1 MTTNFYSMLAAATSL
16 AGNRKAN
23 LFGHVRRLL
32 VLVAMVFGVQQAQA
46 FHIMGGEMTYR
57 YVGTSGSN
65 LQYSVTINVYGDR
78 TQGAWVLPNPNDP
91 NSGTVIPINLTVYS
105 ADNNSS
111 VATANFG
118 QNNRPAVF
126 FAKPELPAQCQT
138 LTCLNNYVITRST
151 VTVTFTLPF
160 TFNGYI
166 VSYQDRARNAA
177 ITNLQN
183 PASLGISMYQTIPGP
198 QYANSSPQF
207 TDNAV
212 PLIFVGDTTYFV
224 NTAFDPDGDRLV
236 YSFAPALNGNTGN
249 PPSWTAPA
257 NCPYNPN
264 YTFNDPLGPNG
275 TSSID
280 PSTGITKHFCTAP
293 GQYVVAIAI
302 QEFRRLANGTELQ
315 IGTTRRELQL
325 LVAEQ
330 GNQPG
335 QCPINSTPVQI
346 GSFPTAIT
354 LVQGQSTTFNVQYQ
368 DPDFNTVELT
378 ASGVI
383 MDGSQGYTGPQAS
396 FNPLSGTTARG
407 TFTWNTSCNVPPNT
421 YSVII
426 RAADNGCPPKSI
438 AQVVNITVT
447 KPVGPTAILGST
459 SPCSATPELY
469 RVNNNLTGFTRQ
481 WKVTGGTIVST
492 SALGDSVRVN
502 WITTPGTVRVVST
515 SIAGGCKD
523 SVTLTVNPGTITPV
537 VASANPTICASQ
549 PTTISATGGNGS
561 YTWATLGGTLVGNAS
576 SVTVSPATT
585 TSYVVTSTSG
595 TCQVRDTVIVT
606 VIPRVTASPDV
617 VGCGEF
623 TGQVGP
629 TAVTGYTYAWTASS
643 PVITFLDPVTTARP
657 RIQTGFNPGT
667 YQLFLT
673 ATHTASSCVSRD
685 TINVVVNALPPAPA
699 QLAFVICPNTPQAL
713 NNGAQAGFT
722 YFWGNTEG
730 FTGGATANTTN
741 PTVNLTN
748 NTPAVREVKY
758 PVTITNTT
766 TNCQRIDTI
775 RVLLW
780 GVEDPT
786 FNQTPQVCKNTPV
799 VIGPTPTTG
808 YTYSWTPASFLSATN
823 VAQPTF
829 LDPTGTSNPVV
840 INYTLTITTDR
851 GCIITKQVDV
861 TSLPGPTV
869 DAGRDATV
877 CPGVPATIGTN
888 ASVLNLSYAWS
899 PTTGLANPNLPQTTV
914 TIPTNNTGAPVVL
927 TYVLSVRNTINNCVG
942 TDTVRI
948 TVQPSPVANAGAD
961 VSICAN
967 GSTTIGGAATPGLTY
982 SWSPTTGLS
991 NATSSQPTV
1000 TRTNTGTT
1008 PIITDYILT
1017 VTNNAN
1023 GCINR
1028 DTVQVIILP
1037 AVAANAGSDQTTCS
1051 DVPVTIGTPAITNFT
1066 YAWTPTTGLSSASV
1080 AQPTV
1085 RIVNTGST
1093 PVVQKYYMT
1102 ITSAGGGCTS
1112 IDSVE
1117 VTIQPAIIASAG
1129 ADVSIC
1135 SGTPSSIGPATV
1147 AAGATYSWSPTV
1159 GLSAANVANPAITAT
1174 NTGTTP
1180 LVRDYFLTVTNTANG
1195 CVSRD
1200 TVTVTVLP
1208 AVTADAGANQTTC
1221 SNVPTTIGLPGV
1233 VNFTY
1238 AWTPSTGLSDVSVAQ
1253 PTVTITNTGTA
1264 AIVQKYYLTIT
1275 STNSGCTSTDSVE
1288 VTIQPSAV
1296 ADAGADV
1303 SFCSG
1308 VGAAIGPVSPITSGV
1323 TYAWSPAAGLSA
1335 TNVANPTV
1343 NHINATGRDSLF
1355 TYVVTVTNT
1364 ATGCVNTDT
1373 VIVTVFP
1380 RILGQNVQDSLCAG
1394 NQKLLGP
1401 AGVTG
1406 YTYTWVP
1413 ANLVQDPTAAQTQLL
1428 DVSNSTG
1435 SPINVVLYRNLVNTV
1450 NGCTSQDTINVR
1462 IDPLPVARA
1471 GRDTAL
1477 CSGTA
1482 ATLGENPV
1490 VGYRYQWQRIGNVGG
1505 AIFTL
1510 SDSLIA
1516 NPAVAVTTPQGVTA
1530 TLSFQVTKTN
1540 IITGCQGLDTVRVTV
1555 NPLPVVAAF
1564 ATDTAEVCSAQPLQ
1578 LGAAPVANVSYA
1590 WAPAT
1595 GLTATNIANPLVTRT
1610 ITGQAAQV
1618 FQYVVTATNTT
1629 TGCVNTDT
1637 VQVRVLPVPE
1647 VTLLPEYVSCS
1658 GTPVTIGQ
1666 GVVAGWSYQWLG
1678 TTFLNDDTLAQPSYT
1693 RTIPNGS
1700 ASAFETLTLIVSNKG
1715 TACRDTFTTVVRI
1728 NSAPI
1733 SLAGADVTICSGDSI
1748 TVGDATRP
1756 GLSFAW
1762 SGPASTSFISP
1773 AGASTRVTALN
1784 AGTTP
1789 RVDTLIITTNDLVT
1803 NCASRDTVLLTVN
1816 PRPQIGNIITGSNT
1830 VCPNVEGVVYTV
1842 ANEPGNVY
1850 SWTIT
1855 GGTIVTGQGTNEI
1868 IVNWGGSNT
1877 AAQVTVLPRNIYNCE
1892 GDTAKLDILI
1902 RQQLEPRTPV
1912 GDTLVCSAQNTVRY
1926 TTGSITGSAYTWFWQ
1941 YDSLGTTITRNSVA
1955 GPAFVDITW
1964 PVVGGGKVWV
1974 RENSTTSTTICEG
1987 FSDTL
1992 FINVYPTPDST
2003 KLIAG
2008 PTAVCET
2015 TPSVAFS
2022 IQDTPGA
2029 TFRWVVQGTK
2039 PNTGDTL
2046 LTGQGTA
2053 SITIGALVADTVY
2066 ISVTETSDRGCVG
2079 KTIRDTLIIN
2089 PLPIVKLGVQDSVC
2103 SGLPVQIGEA
2113 AEAIYSYRWTP
2124 STGLND
2130 DTLANP
2136 VLTLTQTGAPAS
2148 YDYVLTVTNRLTGC
2162 VNQDTLSVRV
2172 NPLPAALA
2180 GADVAIC
2187 SDDTTTLGAA
2197 RVGRISY
2204 SWSLVNGLQAGL
2216 NGGILTGE
2224 GALPQPKVTFS
2235 NSTQQPVTQLVALLV
2250 QDSVTQCLNYD
2261 TVAVRVNPRPVVI
2274 AFAGDTVRL
2283 CADVPTQLGVAP
2295 VDSFRYQW
2303 RTIPAVS
2310 PTGLNDDT
2318 LSNPTLTITTST
2330 LLERLY
2336 VLTATNRITGCAKS
2350 DTVRAIV
2357 TPLPTITYNRVD
2369 SICSGDSKVLALTLS
2384 ARARVVWSPATGLNR
2399 EDSNVV
2405 TVSIVNNG
2413 TTPIYQRYTLTAT
2426 DTLSRCVF
2434 VDTLM
2439 VKVNPL
2445 PRAFAGADQVVC
2457 TKAVVTLGEAAIP
2470 GNTYSWQPGA
2480 GLLGTNE
2487 NVANPTFQ
2495 VLNPGTTTEVYSYYL
2510 TVTSPSGCVKR
2521 DTVNITVNPAPGT
2534 TLSNLTL
2541 CSGQPGQIT
2550 NLTPNPAH
2558 TYRWLT
2564 TDSLSSSTDLNATVR
2579 RTITGTV
2586 AQQFTYLL
2594 ETTIAATGCKDTAS
2608 LVLTVNPLPVVA
2620 IARNM
2625 VSCAKDTITLGGPA
2639 NVAGTTYAWTIVSV
2653 PAGVTPVLSSLTTSQ
2668 PRFTATNT
2676 TNAPQY
2682 VRLQLVATTTATG
2695 CTNTDTSGV
2704 LVNPLPRAVAHTAP
2718 SITLCSNQPGGL
2730 GVSPEAGRVY
2740 SWSPQVGLSDAA
2752 SANPTISLTNPTQ
2765 QVQQSRYVLTVRNTA
2780 TNCVDTSSVLVI
2792 INPLP
2797 IVNVGSASQACST
2810 VPLQIGAPAVA
2821 GYSYRWS
2828 PATNLSNASVAD
2840 PLFIRTAASNAIET
2854 FDYKLVVTN
2863 VATGCKDSAT
2873 LTVTV
2878 NPLPGAF
2885 AGADVRTCS
2894 RVPVTLGGVS
2904 TTNVTFDWQPATG
2917 LSANNVSSP
2926 VFNLQNTTGTDAVFT
2941 YVLTVTSIGTGCI
2954 SKDTVVVT
2962 LSPEPVTQRVSY
2974 DSLVCRTT
2982 LNNRSYSVQ
2991 GLPSSQYT
2999 WFVTGGTAQGGIQNG
3014 VPSSASTITVD
3025 WDSTATAFGI
3035 KVVETSVN
3043 GCSNVDTVRFPVVYT
3058 NFRLTQLS
3066 VTHDEA
3072 LGDSALLIL
3081 YRVTRLGTGTA
3092 AAPVTVYRRVQGS
3105 GQPFV
3110 AVGTTPDT
3118 DSVYVDRQ
3126 INTSAFIYEYY
3137 LSLADGCGNVTISQP
3152 VQTNLRLQGT
3162 GVAENSTSRL
3172 SWNAYQGWSTGVA
3185 RYEIYRKLDNGD
3197 YGITPYAIVD
3207 GGTTNWQANNGT
3219 DGFVQTYKVIAV
3231 QTGTSVT
3238 AVSNEVVLE
3247 FQNALKGYNVIT
3259 PNGDGYNDVLSFD
3272 NLKLYGNVQLRIFN
3286 RNGALVFE
3294 TGSYAND
3301 WNGDN
3306 VPAGTYMYQ
3315 LKVTGSRER
3324 TINGYVEV
3332 MK

>member
-1 MTTNFYSMLAAATSL
+1 MTTNFYSMLAAAPSL

-57 YVGTSGSN
+57 YVGSAGSN
-65 LQYSVTINVYGDR
+65 VQYSVSINVYADR
-78 TQGAWVLPNPNDP
+78 TQGAWVLQVPSDLNDP
-91 NSGTVIPINLTVYS
+91 RNTVVPINLSVY
-105 ADNNSS
+105 A
-111 VATANFG
+111 ARTGALITTANFG
-118 QNNRPAVF
+118 QNNRPTVF
-126 FAKPELPAQCQT
+126 YAKPELPAQCQT

-151 VTVTFTLPF
+151 ITVTFTLPVNLD
-160 TFNGYI
+160 TFDGYI
-166 VSYQDRARNAA
+166 VSYQDRARNSA

-183 PASLGISMYQTIPGP
+183 PASLGISLYQTISGP
-198 QYANSSPQF
+198 SYNNSSPQF

-236 YSFAPALNGNTGN
+236 YSFAPALNGGTGN
-249 PPSWTAPA
+249 PPSWTPPA

-302 QEFRRLANGTELQ
+302 QEFRRLSNGAEVQ

-378 ASGVI
+378 AAGVI

-407 TFTWNTSCNVPPNT
+407 TFTWNTNCNVPPNT

-523 SVTLTVNPGTITPV
+523 SVTLTVNPGSITPV

-561 YTWATLGGTLVGNAS
+561 YTWATLGGTLVGNAA

-748 NTPAVREVKY
+748 NTPAVQEVKY

-780 GVEDPT
+780 GVEDPA

-808 YTYSWTPASFLSATN
+808 YTYSWTPATFLSATN

-840 INYTLTITTDR
+840 RNYTLTITTDR

-877 CPGVPATIGTN
+877 CPGVPTTIGTN
-888 ASVLNLSYAWS
+888 ASVLNLSYTWS

-927 TYVLSVRNTINNCVG
+927 SYVLSVRNTINNCVG

-967 GSTTIGGAATPGLTY
+967 GSTTIGGAATTGLTY

-1008 PIITDYILT
+1008 PIVTDYILT

-1028 DTVQVIILP
+1028 DTVQVTILP
-1037 AVAANAGSDQTTCS
+1037 AVAANAGPDQTTCS
-1051 DVPVTIGTPAITNFT
+1051 DVPVTIGTTAITNFT

-1117 VTIQPAIIASAG
+1117 VTIQPSAI
-1129 ADVSIC
+1129 
-1135 SGTPSSIGPATV
+1135 
-1147 AAGATYSWSPTV
+1147 
-1159 GLSAANVANPAITAT
+1159 
-1174 NTGTTP
+1174 
-1180 LVRDYFLTVTNTANG
+1180 
-1195 CVSRD
+1195 
-1200 TVTVTVLP
+1200 
-1208 AVTADAGANQTTC
+1208 
-1221 SNVPTTIGLPGV
+1221 
-1233 VNFTY
+1233 
-1238 AWTPSTGLSDVSVAQ
+1238 
-1253 PTVTITNTGTA
+1253 
-1264 AIVQKYYLTIT
+1264 
-1275 STNSGCTSTDSVE
+1275 
-1288 VTIQPSAV
+1288 

-1303 SFCSG
+1303 SLCSG
-1308 VGAAIGPVSPITSGV
+1308 VGAAIGSVSPITSGV

-1343 NHINATGRDSLF
+1343 NHINATGRDSVF

-1364 ATGCVNTDT
+1364 TTGCVNTDT

-1406 YTYTWVP
+1406 YTYNWVP
-1413 ANLVQDPTAAQTQLL
+1413 ANLVQDPTVAQTQLL
-1428 DVSNSTG
+1428 DVSNNTG

-1490 VGYRYQWQRIGNVGG
+1490 VGFRYQWQRIGNVGG

-1595 GLTATNIANPLVTRT
+1595 GLTATNIANPFVTRT

-1618 FQYVVTATNTT
+1618 FQYVVTATNTI
-1629 TGCVNTDT
+1629 TGCVSTDT

-1658 GTPVTIGQ
+1658 GTLVTIGQ

-1748 TVGDATRP
+1748 TVGDASRP

-1773 AGASTRVTALN
+1773 AGANTRVTALN
-1784 AGTTP
+1784 AGTAP
-1789 RVDTLIITTNDLVT
+1789 RVDTLVITTTDLVT

-1850 SWTIT
+1850 TWTIA
-1855 GGTIVTGQGTNEI
+1855 GGTIVSGQGTNEI
-1868 IVNWGGSNT
+1868 IVNWGASNT

-1941 YDSLGTTITRNSVA
+1941 YDSLGTTITRNSTA

-1974 RENSTTSTTICEG
+1974 RENSTTSSTICEG

-2008 PTAVCET
+2008 PAAVCET

-2039 PNTGDTL
+2039 PNTSDTL

-2136 VLTLTQTGAPAS
+2136 VLTLIQTGAPAS
-2148 YDYVLTVTNRLTGC
+2148 YDYILTVTNRLTGC

-2187 SDDTTTLGAA
+2187 SDDTTSLGAA

-2216 NGGILTGE
+2216 TGGILTGE

-2303 RTIPAVS
+2303 STIPAVS

-2318 LSNPTLTITTST
+2318 LSNPMLTITTST

-2399 EDSNVV
+2399 VDSNVV

-2413 TTPIYQRYTLTAT
+2413 STPIYQRYTLTAT

-2541 CSGQPGQIT
+2541 CSGQAGQIT

-2653 PAGVTPVLSSLTTSQ
+2653 PAGVTPVLSSLTSSQ

-2730 GVSPEAGRVY
+2730 GVAPEAGRVY

-2821 GYSYRWS
+2821 GYSYQWS

-2840 PLFIRTAASNAIET
+2840 PLFIRTAPSNAIET

-2904 TTNVTFDWQPATG
+2904 TANVTFDWQPATG

-2982 LNNRSYSVQ
+2982 LTNRSYSVQ

-3197 YGITPYAIVD
+3197 YGVSPYAIVD
-3207 GGTTNWQANNGT
+3207 GSTTNWQANNGT

-3286 RNGALVFE
+3286 RNGALVYE
-3294 TGSYAND
+3294 TGSYQND